1 MPTWVHHVNTTRVLL
16 KSKKK
21 YRIASHRVAAVE
33 RRLTSYPRNR
43 VRRSSTCPR
52 SATCTASTPIQSCNT
67 SIHYRSRSNTNRSS
81 SSLRRRNQNHSP
93 VSLYN
98 QVKYLFLD
106 TINRTHSDTT
116 NRSSSWF
123 HPEWSSCFLG
133 CSFRVP
139 CFVRCVK
146 VRARSLGRS
155 RCACVPGFV
164 DRLEADVSSICLS

>member
-67 SIHYRSRSNTNRSS
+67 SIRYRSRSNTNRSS
-81 SSLRRRNQNHSP
+81 SS
-93 VSLYN
+93 
-98 QVKYLFLD
+98 
-106 TINRTHSDTT
+106 SDTT

-146 VRARSLGRS
+146 VRVRDRSVAVG